1 MKTLDGLTDLQMVVL
16 SWLTFHP
23 GHSPEDIAKG
33 LRAEDDSDEIAT
45 CCADLAAAGCVE
57 HMTLH

>member
-33 LRAEDDSDEIAT
+33 LRAEDDLWTRSPPAVRT
-45 CCADLAAAGCVE
+45 SQRPGASS
-57 HMTLH
+57 T